1 MTTVTPSIRMGE
13 MGVAIND
20 GVLRTLLGSCIGLV
34 LYDRKRKVGGL
45 AHIVLPE
52 SRGETDRPAKFVDTA
67 IPALIRDMKKLAG
80 GAIEPTARIVGG
92 ANMFATEVVETI
104 GRQNIE
110 ASARLLEALR
120 IPIVG
125 RHCGGDQGR
134 RMSLDT
140 TTGLII
146 IEIVGSGPIE
156 LPDGKQHRRAPHGQ
170 ARAHR

>member
-1 MTTVTPSIRMGE
+1 MTVPPSIRMGE
-13 MGVAIND
+13 MAVAIND

-34 LYDRKRKVGGL
+34 LYDRKCKVGGV
-45 AHIVLPE
+45 AHVVLPE
-52 SRGETDRPAKFVDTA
+52 SRGETDRPGKFMDTA
-67 IPALIRDMKKLAG
+67 IPALMRDMKKLAS

-104 GRQNIE
+104 GKQNIE

-146 IEIVGSGPIE
+146 IEIVGSAPIK
-156 LPDGKQHRRAPHGQ
+156 LPDGTQHRRAPHGQ